1 MNFGVKGLFFIFL
14 YSFVVTMNL
23 KNNINPVLIQ
33 IKLNNSLNE
42 NQTDDKEEHI
52 KELTFLNLIHNNIKN
67 ISDATQTEK
76 KKHKFELN
84 LKDNINQIET
94 NYNNNFKKCLIENVL
109 NSNKICNND
118 ELDFNIAIKE
128 KSIEYINQI
137 TQPLNKK
144 LNNFLN
150 FDENKYNELYNNEED
165 KNFYYNLL
173 SNLQSYYQYK
183 DFEENKTELTNLISK
198 INEKNSELILTRNSY
213 AGMLIDKLK
222 YIFEERNEGDD
233 LFLEGK
239 YLIEMYNEKINEYI
253 NETNVNFINEKNEKI
268 NSLKN
273 EIKKEINIKMDC
285 QVEIEEN
292 ERCNEINQINK
303 YSNYILNIQNDVY
316 EEMNKIL
323 N

>member
-1 MNFGVKGLFFIFL
+1 MHLL
-14 YSFVVTMNL
+14 YMVNL
-23 KNNINPVLIQ
+23 LQLTP
-33 IKLNNSLNE
+33 LNE

-76 KKHKFELN
+76 KKQKFELN

-118 ELDFNIAIKE
+118 ELNFNIAIKE

-183 DFEENKTELTNLISK
+183 DFEENKTELTN
-198 INEKNSELILTRNSY
+198 INFTFPRTIYVKKNSNKKVIKIISPE
-213 AGMLIDKLK
+213 
-222 YIFEERNEGDD
+222 
-233 LFLEGK
+233 
-239 YLIEMYNEKINEYI
+239 IESM
-253 NETNVNFINEKNEKI
+253 
-268 NSLKN
+268 
-273 EIKKEINIKMDC
+273 NIKLY
-285 QVEIEEN
+285 IS
-292 ERCNEINQINK
+292 
-303 YSNYILNIQNDVY
+303 SNSF
-316 EEMNKIL
+316 
-323 N
+323 